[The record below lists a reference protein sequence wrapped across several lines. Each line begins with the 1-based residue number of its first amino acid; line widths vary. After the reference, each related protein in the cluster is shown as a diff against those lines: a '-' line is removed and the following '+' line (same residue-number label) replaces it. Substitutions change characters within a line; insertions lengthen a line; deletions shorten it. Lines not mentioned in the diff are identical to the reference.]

1 MKENKLLEMK
11 NKIESLTSVMQ
22 HVINE
27 LRYVTD
33 LSIGTLETVKN
44 MSEYESA
51 IEKLKENLADKNKEH
66 EKQENES
73 G

>member
-1 MKENKLLEMK
+1 MKESKLLEMK

-51 IEKLKENLADKNKEH
+51 IEKLKENLVDKNKEH

>member
-27 LRYVTD
+27 LRYVID

>member
-1 MKENKLLEMK
+1 MKESKLLEMK

-51 IEKLKENLADKNKEH
+51 IEKLKTDLAEKNKEH
-66 EKQENES
+66 EEQEKES